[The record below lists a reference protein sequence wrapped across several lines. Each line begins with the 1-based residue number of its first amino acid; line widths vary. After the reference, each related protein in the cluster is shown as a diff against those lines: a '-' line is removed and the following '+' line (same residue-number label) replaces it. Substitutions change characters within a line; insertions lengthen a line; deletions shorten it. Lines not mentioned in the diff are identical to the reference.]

1 MYQFCDFFP
10 TTNGKLT
17 EFVGKLGLKEVGNA
31 DDEHT
36 DDSAEEANDTA
47 SDNLK
52 LTVIFPD
59 GEKIVGDTK
68 FDSYSQTLKKIGL
81 DRVEAIAAEMK
92 YKRKGSPLVSL
103 DQKQAIVDAP
113 DYTYVTIEDFNLI
126 KGMNGKTMR
135 NFIQLLSDRLNLDLQ
150 VIYE

>member
-1 MYQFCDFFP
+1 
-10 TTNGKLT
+10 
-17 EFVGKLGLKEVGNA
+17 
-31 DDEHT
+31 
-36 DDSAEEANDTA
+36 
-47 SDNLK
+47 
-52 LTVIFPD
+52 
-59 GEKIVGDTK
+59 
-68 FDSYSQTLKKIGL
+68 
-81 DRVEAIAAEMK
+81 MK